1 MNCIVFPS
9 ADPPFKI
16 AMGNAGCVG
25 TMGATLGGTVG
36 PWQGILG
43 LGIDALLSVR
53 LVTASGSLVT
63 ASEIDNPELFWG
75 LRGAGHNFGIVT
87 SATFKVYDA
96 PNNGNVT
103 STDFLYEGISNG
115 SVWEAL
121 ESFDDFMPNE
131 LSLTFSTIFNSSTS
145 TVSIGSDGL
154 RRSRSK
160 QV

>member
-1 MNCIVFPS
+1 
-9 ADPPFKI
+9 
-16 AMGNAGCVG
+16 MGNAGCVG

-63 ASEIDNPELFWG
+63 ASKTENSELFWG

-103 STDFLYEGISNG
+103 SIDFLYAGVSNG

-121 ESFDDFMPNE
+121 KSFDDSMPNE
-131 LSLTFSTIFNSSTS
+131 LSLTISTIFNSSTS
-145 TVSIGSDGL
+145 TVCIDFYIF
-154 RRSRSK
+154 RHSRSTSG
-160 QV
+160 